1 MTPDASPLAPR
12 PWADPIGKSG
22 RIMRLGCISSMAA
35 LASDEGRS
43 QAMVTLIGLYLDEM
57 GISRHLLDAASITPG
72 ARMTTLTVDDARRL
86 GVDNSEPP
94 LASWETRTTA
104 DGRLYACVLQ
114 VVSAR
119 KSVSVCLGR
128 EGGHWVANITFVNRL
143 TTRSNE
149 EVLATAMP
157 TRKSKKR
164 G

>member
-1 MTPDASPLAPR
+1 
-12 PWADPIGKSG
+12 
-22 RIMRLGCISSMAA
+22 
-35 LASDEGRS
+35 
-43 QAMVTLIGLYLDEM
+43 M

-94 LASWETRTTA
+94 LAPWEPRTTA

-119 KSVSVCLGR
+119 KSVSVCLGPG
-128 EGGHWVANITFVNRL
+128 GGHWVANITFVNRL

-149 EVLATAMP
+149 EVLATLNEALTSEDGLQFHKP
-157 TRKSKKR
+157 DASSSRVLKKS
-164 G
+164 